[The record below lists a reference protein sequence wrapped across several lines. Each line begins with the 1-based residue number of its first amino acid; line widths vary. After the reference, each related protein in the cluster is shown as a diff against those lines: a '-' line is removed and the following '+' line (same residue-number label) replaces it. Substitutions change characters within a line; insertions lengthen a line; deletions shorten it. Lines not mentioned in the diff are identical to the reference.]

1 VKEMQEETRP
11 RINASGRRLILYKF
25 KRNRLAV
32 IGLIIILVFGF
43 FAIFAPFLAPYDPV
57 IADLEKNLEPPSAKH
72 LLGTDELGRD
82 ILSRIIFGARASLI
96 VGTVSVSI
104 ALACGILLGAISG
117 YYGGLTDI
125 IIMRIMDIILSFP
138 TVLLAIL
145 IITILGPSLNNAMIA
160 VGLSLAPEYA
170 MLTRGMML
178 YIKELE
184 FVEAARMVGA
194 NDFRIIFR
202 HIMPNCLPP
211 LLVQTTLN
219 VGSAILSA
227 AALGF
232 LGLGAQPP
240 TPEWG
245 VMLSRGRTYLRMAPH
260 VSVFPGLAIMAAVLA
275 FNTAGDGLRDALD
288 PRFSG

>member
-1 VKEMQEETRP
+1 MQEETRP